1 MLRMLRPSSR
11 RAPFPFVYSLS
22 IFCKFY
28 PAKSSGDGSIAFSRR
43 YSSSTSSNASAAAE
57 PTASPPPPPSDSI
70 HKGMK
75 GLRVPGGPEYL
86 EEMAN
91 SFSQLTLK
99 EITELQRLIF
109 KKLGH
114 SDDFYEKALLQGLG
128 GGGGGAHFNAAAAAP
143 AAAAPSADA
152 LAAAPSAPPKP
163 EKKKVE
169 KLTADV
175 KLGAYA
181 PEIKIKLIKEL
192 RTVTSMSIADAKKAV
207 EKCPGLVATN
217 LSKDDAEKLK
227 VAFEKLGA
235 KVEVI

>member
-1 MLRMLRPSSR
+1 M
-11 RAPFPFVYSLS
+11 
-22 IFCKFY
+22 CT
-28 PAKSSGDGSIAFSRR
+28 R
-43 YSSSTSSNASAAAE
+43 YHNSTSSGTSATVGST
-57 PTASPPPPPSDSI
+57 PSSSPIADTV

-75 GLRVPGGPEYL
+75 GMDVPGSDHL
-86 EEMAN
+86 EKLAT

-99 EITELQRLIF
+99 EMNELQRLIF
-109 KKLGH
+109 KKIGH

-128 GGGGGAHFNAAAAAP
+128 GGGGGGGGVMAPAITAAAPVGDAAAAAP
-143 AAAAPSADA
+143 PT
-152 LAAAPSAPPKP
+152 PPKP

-175 KLGAYA
+175 KLAAYA

-217 LSKDDAEKLK
+217 LSKDDAEKIK